1 MLSANRGGS
10 RLPTHG
16 STGRGGGN
24 CGGGNGH

>member
-16 STGRGGGN
+16 STGRGGG
-24 CGGGNGH
+24 GNVH